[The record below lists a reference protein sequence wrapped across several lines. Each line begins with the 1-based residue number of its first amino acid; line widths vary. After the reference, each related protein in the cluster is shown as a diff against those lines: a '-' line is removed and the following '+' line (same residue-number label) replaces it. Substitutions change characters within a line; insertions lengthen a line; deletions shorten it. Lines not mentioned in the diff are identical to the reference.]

1 MNKHELRN
9 LILAYGNAC
18 EAEER
23 AAQREDDGVTEA
35 IRDQTSTLK
44 LIDTELTR
52 LYSQDASLEA
62 PPARYVPIGTSDM
75 GFIIYDKQVQERART
90 KHGEPTPIFST
101 MGNAV
106 AEAEVLN
113 KNSVIGI
120 EELRRDIMATMTGTK
135 HYSATIVAESVLAS
149 YVRRMLNERE
159 K

>member
-1 MNKHELRN
+1 MKKSELRT

-23 AAQREDDGVTEA
+23 AVDREEDITEA
-35 IRDQTSTLK
+35 IRDQTRTLK

-52 LYSQDASLEA
+52 LYSQNAPLEA
-62 PPARYVPIGTSDM
+62 PPVRYVPIGTSDM
-75 GFIIYDKQVQERART
+75 GYIIYDKQVQERARN
-90 KHGEPTPIFST
+90 KHGEPTAIFST
-101 MGNAV
+101 MGSAV

-135 HYSATIVAESVLAS
+135 HYSATIVAESVLSS